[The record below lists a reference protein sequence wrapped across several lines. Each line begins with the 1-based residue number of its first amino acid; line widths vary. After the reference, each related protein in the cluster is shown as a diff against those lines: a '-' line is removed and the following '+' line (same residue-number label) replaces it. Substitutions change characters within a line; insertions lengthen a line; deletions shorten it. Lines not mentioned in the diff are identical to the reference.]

1 MLRRSAENR
10 AYARTFVSTTALA
23 LMPSLKSVLLAIKTP
38 GKGADTAGK
47 AARTPCSHRPQL
59 SKESLLLT
67 SKTRH
72 TKAAFS

>member
-1 MLRRSAENR
+1 MLRNFEARS
-10 AYARTFVSTTALA
+10 TFVSTTALA
-23 LMPSLKSVLLAIKTP
+23 LMPPSLRSALLAIKTP
-38 GKGADTAGK
+38 GKGADAAGK